1 MRIIRRSHSS
11 CSAVLFTTGFFP
23 IGIKLLGTW
32 NVGSCFFSLAGSS
45 TCLKLWQRP
54 FLPIPTTLYQLL
66 PIHTLWGIENSA
78 RFRSISI
85 GEETYRCW
93 TSYKTSDRLP
103 LWCQALH
110 PGAWQSSW
118 LCQPAT
124 ACYPTYQPIWLSGP
138 QHPVTCHTVSGTW
151 HWLLQNWS

>member
-1 MRIIRRSHSS
+1 ME
-11 CSAVLFTTGFFP
+11 CWFMFFFP
-23 IGIKLLGTW
+23 SWEQYMFEAVAAT
-32 NVGSCFFSLAGSS
+32 
-45 TCLKLWQRP
+45 
-54 FLPIPTTLYQLL
+54 IPTNSYHTV
-66 PIHTLWGIENSA
+66 PIITIHTLWGIENSA
-78 RFRSISI
+78 RFRSVST

-110 PGAWQSSW
+110 PGAWQSS

-151 HWLLQNWS
+151 QLVVAKLVLEFLKRVILIRLIFHDVFILKWRGSIKSF